1 MRKFCQAMQLNL
13 FSSYIELLLNLQYS
27 ARLPP
32 SATPNSRNLHVTLL
46 ITQRVWVIRE
56 LRPDLICTDRKSL
69 LLKEKPQISIFQK
82 ECFLPEVPNQFHL
95 YLYSLSSPEY
105 TDVPLCAPLSQQ
117 TLREALKGP
126 YSCLFHLYQWGTIKW
141 ALKS

>member
-1 MRKFCQAMQLNL
+1 MRKFCQVMQLNL
-13 FSSYIELLLNLQYS
+13 FSSYIEPLLKLQYS
-27 ARLPP
+27 AHLPP

-46 ITQRVWVIRE
+46 ITQRVWVIRP
-56 LRPDLICTDRKSL
+56 LRPDLICTDKSL

-82 ECFLPEVPNQFHL
+82 ECFLPEVQNQFHL

-105 TDVPLCAPLSQQ
+105 TDVSICAPLSQE

-126 YSCLFHLYQWGTIKW
+126 
-141 ALKS
+141 